1 MKITRQHS
9 ATGDVVTLERGALRE
24 RYITGRHSGANAL
37 AIFNDFPPA
46 SGNIAM
52 QLVFGGCGF
61 HDAARAKMAG
71 AGWPLLWVQG
81 DVCSGSHVAG
91 LQAFVLDG
99 IPVQR
104 IHLENG
110 VVGTM
115 WSDDDADYCLLAGIL
130 PLDVKADRYQQTREC
145 FERIEAGVKKAGMD
159 FSHVVRTWFFLDH
172 LLDWY
177 DVFNKARTTFFNER
191 GVFEHLVPASTGIG
205 AGNPAG
211 AALSCGALAIRP
223 KQGQVSIEEVC
234 SPLQCP
240 ATAYRSSFARA
251 VEIGYPDRRQLII
264 SGTASIAPEGETLY
278 EGDVVKQIHL
288 TLDVI
293 EAILKSR
300 GMDWPDTVRAVG
312 YFHDIT
318 ELPQFNECLRAR
330 GIAQFPM
337 APAHATVCRHDLLF
351 EMELDAIVPADK
363 QTSCRP
369 CSCGAKQPLAV

>member
-1 MKITRQHS
+1 
-9 ATGDVVTLERGALRE
+9 DVVTLERSTGLE
-24 RYITGRHSGANAL
+24 RYISVNRNGTDAL
-37 AIFNDFPPA
+37 AIFDDFPPA
-46 SGNIAM
+46 SGNVAA

-91 LQAFVLDG
+91 VQAFSLDG
-99 IPVQR
+99 IPIRR

-110 VVGTM
+110 VVGPS
-115 WSDDDADYCLLAGIL
+115 WSDADADYCLLAGIL
-130 PLDVKADRYQQTREC
+130 PLDLKADRYSQTRAC
-145 FERIEAGVKKAGMD
+145 FERIEAGVQKTGMN
-159 FSHVVRTWFFLDH
+159 FLHVVRTWFFLDQ

-177 DVFNKARTTFFNER
+177 DVFNKARTDFFNER
-191 GVFEHLVPASTGIG
+191 GVFDHLVPASTGIG

-211 AALSCGALAIRP
+211 AALSAGALAIKP
-223 KQGQVSIEEVC
+223 KNGKVTIQEVN

-251 VEIGYPDRRQLII
+251 TEITYSDRRQLIV
-264 SGTASIAPEGETLY
+264 SGTASIAPGGETMY
-278 EGDVVKQIHL
+278 QDDIVKQIHL

-300 GMDWPDTVRAVG
+300 GMDWKDTVRAVG
-312 YFHDIT
+312 YFHDIR

-330 GIAQFPM
+330 GIAEFPM

-351 EMELDAIVPADK
+351 EMELDAIVPVK
-363 QTSCRP
+363 
-369 CSCGAKQPLAV
+369 